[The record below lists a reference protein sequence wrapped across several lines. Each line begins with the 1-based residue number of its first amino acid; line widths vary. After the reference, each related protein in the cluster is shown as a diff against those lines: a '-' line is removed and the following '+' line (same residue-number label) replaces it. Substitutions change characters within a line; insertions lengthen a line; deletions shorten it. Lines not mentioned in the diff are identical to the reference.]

1 MAKAKFS
8 FEGLKGFLKNRI
20 AWINRGTSHGYVYY
34 GENNSLPNEI
44 IEALNNSGTATA
56 CGNRLKQF
64 VVADGFKDE
73 LTGKKPINKTQT
85 LNDLLVDVGEN
96 EVDLEAFAL
105 QIFFNKGG
113 MVNSMKVIPIPW
125 IRKKEGDQDL
135 FIYNRLMG
143 ESNKNPA
150 DDVTIKHIDLTEKP
164 SERAAR
170 ITQETTDNKGVQVG
184 ELFYCYRKKLGRNY
198 DLYPIPSYYSG
209 IDDIISDGKISVLEL
224 RNIQQGW
231 RTPIIIST
239 GPIDDQNSHIDED
252 GNATGIT
259 DQDLFDDN
267 ISNFL
272 GEDAAPVIHLKGRT
286 AEEMPKI
293 TTLDI
298 KDLVDMTEKGTIRLG
313 EKVCRLRGVPKVIV
327 GFASAGQL
335 GNVQEL
341 KNMMDLFYITIISRQ
356 NWITSNMD
364 KLKPIIE
371 GGEQLDFEISKL
383 NALTLIPDAIV
394 ARLSEE
400 ELRQIFEIPKVEVEV
415 GTNGEPIE
423 IAAESNATLTNLTG
437 RQMQGIQRV
446 VRKFNKDELTYDQ
459 AATLLKSGF
468 GFQDQDV
475 DVWLVTKE
483 EEGQEDGDNNIN

>member
-1 MAKAKFS
+1 
-8 FEGLKGFLKNRI
+8 
-20 AWINRGTSHGYVYY
+20 
-34 GENNSLPNEI
+34 
-44 IEALNNSGTATA
+44 
-56 CGNRLKQF
+56 
-64 VVADGFKDE
+64 
-73 LTGKKPINKTQT
+73 
-85 LNDLLVDVGEN
+85 
-96 EVDLEAFAL
+96 
-105 QIFFNKGG
+105 
-113 MVNSMKVIPIPW
+113 
-125 IRKKEGDQDL
+125 
-135 FIYNRLMG
+135 
-143 ESNKNPA
+143 
-150 DDVTIKHIDLTEKP
+150 
-164 SERAAR
+164 
-170 ITQETTDNKGVQVG
+170 
-184 ELFYCYRKKLGRNY
+184 
-198 DLYPIPSYYSG
+198 
-209 IDDIISDGKISVLEL
+209 
-224 RNIQQGW
+224 
-231 RTPIIIST
+231 
-239 GPIDDQNSHIDED
+239 
-252 GNATGIT
+252 
-259 DQDLFDDN
+259 
-267 ISNFL
+267 
-272 GEDAAPVIHLKGRT
+272 VIHLKGRT